1 MFFIFICIVVVVV
14 LGFWLFK
21 SGAYAALTFLATSA
35 FLSFEGAKFIWA
47 APQFLKLA
55 SIN

>member
-1 MFFIFICIVVVVV
+1 MVFILICIVVVVV

-21 SGAYAALTFLATSA
+21 SGAYAALAFLVTSA
-35 FLSFEGAKFIWA
+35 FISFEGAKFIWA